1 MNLYAGAAEAA
12 AATTT
17 TTTAYMDET
26 QVPGTVL
33 LVDLEHTA
41 ATQHASDSRDIILVP
56 TPSRD
61 PNDPLNW
68 SVGRKR
74 LHLIC
79 LMIFVLFNGMA
90 LSVVYSVLVPLST
103 ALGVTVGDLNA
114 GTGYMFLLLGW
125 SLLFWQPFALQYGK
139 RFTYLASMLG
149 IVVRHHPHPSH
160 LFSLVSFQKTREPN
174 TRLVTLCQAI
184 SFWSPHAQGG
194 GQWIARNIVTG
205 FVASPIESL
214 PETSITDI
222 YFAHERGTYMGW
234 YAFMLAGSNY
244 LAPVLCGF
252 ISDGL
257 GFRWPFYIMGL
268 FSAASFLF
276 LFFFMEETNYSRGS
290 VGVVYNTA
298 DEEAAAVS
306 SPVKSAAEMET
317 AGYADNISGAGSI
330 YTQYPP
336 EKTFVQK
343 LALFSAGRN
352 GDKKQPFL
360 MHRRA
365 WQALRYLSWPTV
377 FYSGFAYGTYL
388 IWFNIFNATAS
399 VILSGPPYHFQPSI
413 VGLSYLSCIVGVIV
427 GAAYT
432 GVFSDWF
439 VIRMARRNGGVY
451 EPEQRLWLFSATAIL
466 VPAGLIL
473 WGVGAAHGIHWF
485 GLIVA
490 MAILALCSC
499 VGITLAIAY
508 LVDSFREI
516 SGDALVTLILVRN
529 TMSFAISYGITP
541 WLDALGL
548 QNCFISVAFVALA
561 ICSIFLPVIWYGK
574 RLRAAKRESYWSE
587 VKMRIASNA
596 N

>member
-1 MNLYAGAAEAA
+1 MSLDAGTVEAA
-12 AATTT
+12 ITTT
-17 TTTAYMDET
+17 TTTTTDMDES
-26 QVPGTVL
+26 QIPGTVL

-41 ATQHASDSRDIILVP
+41 ATRHASDSRDIILVP

-61 PNDPLNW
+61 PNDPLN
-68 SVGRKR
+68 
-74 LHLIC
+74 C
-79 LMIFVLFNGMA
+79 FVLFNGMA
-90 LSVVYSVLVPLST
+90 LSVVYSVLVPLSS

-149 IVVRHHPHPSH
+149 IV
-160 LFSLVSFQKTREPN
+160 
-174 TRLVTLCQAI
+174 AI

-257 GFRWPFYIMGL
+257 GFRWPFYIMGI

-276 LFFFMEETNYSRGS
+276 LFLFMEETNYARGS
-290 VGVVYNTA
+290 AGIVYNAASAVA
-298 DEEAAAVS
+298 DEEKAAAS
-306 SPVKSAAEMET
+306 SPVKSAEMEA

-330 YTQYPP
+330 HTQHPP
-336 EKTFVQK
+336 EKTFAQK
-343 LALFSAGRN
+343 LALFGAGRS
-352 GDKKQPFL
+352 GEEKQPFL

-399 VILSGPPYHFQPSI
+399 IILGGPPYHFQPSI

-451 EPEQRLWLFSATAIL
+451 EPEQRLWLFSTTAIL
-466 VPAGLIL
+466 APAGLIL

-541 WLDALGL
+541 WLNGLGL

>member
-17 TTTAYMDET
+17 TTADMDET

-149 IVVRHHPHPSH
+149 IV
-160 LFSLVSFQKTREPN
+160 
-174 TRLVTLCQAI
+174 AI

-360 MHRRA
+360 MYRRA

>member
-1 MNLYAGAAEAA
+1 MSLDAGTAE

-17 TTTAYMDET
+17 TTTTTDMDES
-26 QVPGTVL
+26 QIPGTVL

-41 ATQHASDSRDIILVP
+41 ATRHASDSRDIILVP

-61 PNDPLNW
+61 PNDPLN
-68 SVGRKR
+68 
-74 LHLIC
+74 C
-79 LMIFVLFNGMA
+79 FVLFNGMA
-90 LSVVYSVLVPLST
+90 LSVVYSVLVPLSS

-149 IVVRHHPHPSH
+149 IV
-160 LFSLVSFQKTREPN
+160 
-174 TRLVTLCQAI
+174 AI

-257 GFRWPFYIMGL
+257 GFRWPFYIMGI

-276 LFFFMEETNYSRGS
+276 LFLFMEETNYARGS
-290 VGVVYNTA
+290 AGIVCNAASAVA
-298 DEEAAAVS
+298 DEEKAAAAAAAAAASSS
-306 SPVKSAAEMET
+306 SPAKSTEMEA
-317 AGYADNISGAGSI
+317 AGYADNVSGAGSI

-343 LALFSAGRN
+343 LALFGAGRS
-352 GDKKQPFL
+352 GEEKQPFL

-365 WQALRYLSWPTV
+365 WQALRYLSWPTI

-399 VILSGPPYHFQPSI
+399 IILGGPPYHFRPSI
-413 VGLSYLSCIVGVIV
+413 VGLSYLSCIVGVVV

-451 EPEQRLWLFSATAIL
+451 EPEQRLWLFSTTAIL
-466 VPAGLIL
+466 APAGLIL

-541 WLDALGL
+541 WLNGLGL

>member
-1 MNLYAGAAEAA
+1 MSSHVGAAEAA
-12 AATTT
+12 
-17 TTTAYMDET
+17 TTAADMDES
-26 QVPGTVL
+26 QIPGTFL
-33 LVDLEHTA
+33 LVDLEHTG

-68 SVGRKR
+68 SAGRKR

-79 LMIFVLFNGMA
+79 LMVFVLFNGMA
-90 LSVVYSVLVPLST
+90 LSVVYSVLVPLSS
-103 ALGVTVGDLNA
+103 ALGVTVGNLNA

-149 IVVRHHPHPSH
+149 IV
-160 LFSLVSFQKTREPN
+160 
-174 TRLVTLCQAI
+174 AI

-205 FVASPIESL
+205 FVASPVESL

-222 YFAHERGTYMGW
+222 YFAHERGTYMAW
-234 YAFMLAGSNY
+234 YAFVLAGSNY

-257 GFRWPFYIMGL
+257 DFRWPFYIMGI

-276 LFFFMEETNYSRGS
+276 LFFFMEETNYSRGIVHNDAS
-290 VGVVYNTA
+290 AA
-298 DEEAAAVS
+298 DDEESAAEAEAAASSSS
-306 SPVKSAAEMET
+306 SPVKSAEMVA
-317 AGYADNISGAGSI
+317 AGYADNVSGVGS
-330 YTQYPP
+330 TDTHYPP

-343 LALFSAGRN
+343 LALFSAPGRT

-365 WQALRYLSWPTV
+365 WQALRYLSWPTI

-399 VILSGPPYHFQPSI
+399 IILGGPPYHFQPSI
-413 VGLSYLSCIVGVIV
+413 VGLSYLSCIVGVII

-451 EPEQRLWLFSATAIL
+451 EPEQRLWLFSTTAIL
-466 VPAGLIL
+466 APAGLIL

-490 MAILALCSC
+490 MAILSLCSC
-499 VGITLAIAY
+499 VGITLSIAY

-516 SGDALVTLILVRN
+516 SGEALVTLILVRN

-541 WLDALGL
+541 WLDGLGL

-561 ICSIFLPVIWYGK
+561 ICSIFLPIIWYGK
-574 RLRAAKRESYWSE
+574 RLRAAKRKSYWSE
-587 VKMRIASNA
+587 VKMHIASNA
-596 N
+596 G